1 MPLITKLNSLQR
13 TIRGHWESKFSII
26 LFSLALSVLVT
37 KGNLATDLRIYEQ
50 VIIIECFTVS
60 FNKRNLV

>member
-13 TIRGHWESKFSII
+13 TIIGHWESKFSII